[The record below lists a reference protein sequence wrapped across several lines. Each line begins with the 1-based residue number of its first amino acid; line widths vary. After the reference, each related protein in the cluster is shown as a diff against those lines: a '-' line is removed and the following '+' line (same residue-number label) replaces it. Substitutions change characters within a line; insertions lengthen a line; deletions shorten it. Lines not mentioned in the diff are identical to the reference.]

1 MLSKCITD
9 NIAQKTCTILSLVD
23 IWLMTFFLCLIALS
37 IEKDIQPLSL
47 HSKIFV
53 LITQNLISHFTMVL
67 RVAEQWEQFF
77 TAADIPS
84 AESKMYAATF
94 VTNRISM
101 SHRVT
106 ITGDIL
112 AIIQNAKSFSQPSSE
127 VTSTTIT
134 SSFPTMPPESLN
146 KWPLI
151 RPPEIMLDMTNQQFL
166 KIQNWRGCV

>member
-1 MLSKCITD
+1 MLSKCIGD
-9 NIAQKTCTILSLVD
+9 NIAQKTCTISSLVD

-53 LITQNLISHFTMVL
+53 LITQNLISHFTM

-94 VTNRISM
+94 ATNRISM

-127 VTSTTIT
+127 ATSTTIT

-146 KWPLI
+146 KWPLT
-151 RPPEIMLDMTNQQFL
+151 RPPEIMLDMINQQFL
-166 KIQNWRGCV
+166 KIQNWQGYV